1 MEAEEQE
8 EAQEEAEEEEEEA
21 EVQLQDDQ
29 PYQETPRMAIIQ
41 ITCKLQMVNC
51 KDQSM
56 DFHSATTVEEQATKG
71 KTVQSR
77 CKTELQ
83 EK

>member
-21 EVQLQDDQ
+21 KVQLQDDQ

-41 ITCKLQMVNC
+41 ITYKLQMVN
-51 KDQSM
+51 
-56 DFHSATTVEEQATKG
+56 
-71 KTVQSR
+71 
-77 CKTELQ
+77 
-83 EK
+83 

>member
-1 MEAEEQE
+1 MEAE

-21 EVQLQDDQ
+21 EVQLQDEQ
-29 PYQETPRMAIIQ
+29 PFQEILRMEIIQ

-56 DFHSATTVEEQATKG
+56 DSHSATTVEDQATKDR
-71 KTVQSR
+71 TVQSKH
-77 CKTELQ
+77 KTELQ